1 MRALIKGEIPK
12 SLTSD
17 MMTKVMSS
25 LVKEALKDELTAIIK
40 PLGDKVQCLSKEN
53 DELRLGNSNLKK
65 EIKSLLLKTN
75 ANEQCSRKYNIRIAG
90 IEEES

>member
-65 EIKSLLLKTN
+65 EI
-75 ANEQCSRKYNIRIAG
+75 RIAG